1 MEQELRYLG
10 TLEMK
15 LAHVTILL
23 EMSHLTRGLL
33 PNLKDTK
40 SRYCWTSTIVF
51 EKFFRPSQVIEAWK
65 RSPTLQSTSAQ

>member
-40 SRYCWTSTIVF
+40 SRYC
-51 EKFFRPSQVIEAWK
+51 
-65 RSPTLQSTSAQ
+65 